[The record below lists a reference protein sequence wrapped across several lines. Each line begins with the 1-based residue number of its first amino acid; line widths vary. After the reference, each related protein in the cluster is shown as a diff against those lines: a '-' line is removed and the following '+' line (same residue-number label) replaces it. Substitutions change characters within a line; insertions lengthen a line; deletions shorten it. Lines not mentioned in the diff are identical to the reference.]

1 MAETI
6 AQLRELSDDNLIQQ
20 HDVLA
25 KSTVVG
31 TAHYL
36 DELHRRDQQKTSEE
50 MLEYTRAM
58 DRMTKRITLL
68 AVITTVA
75 TLITTVKV
83 IVDWFTVK

>member
-6 AQLRELSDDNLIQQ
+6 AQLRKLSDSDLIEQ
-20 HDVLA
+20 HDLLA

-36 DELHRRDQQKTSEE
+36 VELSRRDQQKTSDD

-83 IVDWFTVK
+83 IVDWFTMK

>member
-6 AQLRELSDDNLIQQ
+6 AQLRELSDGDLIQQ

-25 KSTVVG
+25 KNTAVG
-31 TAHYL
+31 IAHYL
-36 DELHRRDQQKTSEE
+36 AELSRRDQQKTSDE